1 MRYRDKIYC
10 VVNKD
15 EKGKKKNYLNKYLS
29 KGKIFYN
36 FKFFFNLF

>member
-15 EKGKKKNYLNKYLS
+15 EKGKKKKLNKYLN